1 MPSFDPFRI
10 FYSVIGTLQDFLHNN
25 FLSKWIRRSGRSRRS
40 NNKSSAGRVS
50 FDFWGALKRSFL
62 VRWMM
67 SLLDFLSVIPQYLDS
82 RIGGAAKK
90 SGKVGSLGNS
100 LQMFYQAVFVE
111 PVHLLIKLIG
121 VSFRWFRTRQW
132 LRISL
137 ALIPTFLLTGAIFS
151 VWYGSR
157 LDSRGAL
164 AKWYRELGELEI
176 EQWEKSMG
184 AGKASQGALAD
195 QAKAEDGTQAEEEE
209 SATISSFAEM
219 LYRRT
224 QLLDPSRDNQIGI
237 AVALMQRGAISKG
250 QNILKRLAPDN
261 ETQYPRAH
269 AYMALS
275 YLVEFMRTR
284 DSKLLKPFQHH
295 AEASWEWGGTHKDV
309 LIMSGDLHWQNGQVD
324 KAIACYKRAAES
336 APESN
341 VLLFQRALAA
351 GQPRLAEL
359 ARERGIRYFETDLN
373 RYPGKVETIVQL
385 AMLQAADESGAQ
397 EAEELITKAQAVNP
411 NPIYVRALS
420 EIYRQRFLNVARA
433 NQNIA
438 AGFVY
443 LDRAM
448 VLDPSNP
455 LVAEFMELMVRQ
467 GSKEGTQLQT
477 ALNELLVTGQA
488 TTGTH
493 AMLAELH
500 LQNEELPK
508 ALVHLEQVFK
518 VAPSAVKYV
527 NHLSRCYAAMGDF
540 DKALRVANQTKE
552 LLQKSRRTSEK
563 YEKYADDLLET
574 VGKVYQQKQQYSEAA
589 EAYKECLAINPNR
602 AETRRLLARVYRAT
616 GDETSAA
623 QQDAL
628 ASQIEAK
635 AQELTAFQRAAAAD
649 KPLESDSTSQQPPNA
664 ESASTADEDS
674 ASPATGPQS
683 EDPDTVDQED

>member
-10 FYSVIGTLQDFLHNN
+10 FYSVIGTLQDFLRNN

-40 NNKSSAGRVS
+40 NSKSSAGRVS

-82 RIGGAAKK
+82 RIGGAARK
-90 SGKVGSLGNS
+90 SGKVGSLGNA

-157 LDSRGAL
+157 LNSRGAL
-164 AKWYRELGELEI
+164 AKWYRELGESEI
-176 EQWEKSMG
+176 EQWEKSMV
-184 AGKASQGALAD
+184 AGKAFQGAIAD
-195 QAKAEDGTQAEEEE
+195 QAKAEDGTQLESEG
-209 SATISSFAEM
+209 SATISPLAEM
-219 LYRRT
+219 LYRRL
-224 QLLDPSRDNQIGI
+224 QLLDPTRDSQIVI
-237 AVALMQRGAISKG
+237 AVALMERGAISKG
-250 QNILKRLAPDN
+250 QNILRRLAPDN

-269 AYMALS
+269 GIMALS

-284 DSKLLKPFQHH
+284 DSNLLKPFQHH
-295 AEASWEWGGTHKDV
+295 AEASLEGGGPHKDV
-309 LIMSGDLHWQNGQVD
+309 LIMSGDLHWQSGRVEEAL
-324 KAIACYKRAAES
+324 KLYGYAAEL

-373 RYPGKVETIVQL
+373 RYPGKVETVVQL
-385 AMLQAADESGAQ
+385 AMLLAADESGAQ
-397 EAEELITKAQAVNP
+397 KAEELITKAQAVNP

-420 EIYRQRFLNVARA
+420 EIYRLRFLNVARA
-433 NQNIA
+433 NQDLA
-438 AGFVY
+438 AGFVF

-467 GSKEGTQLQT
+467 GSKAGTQLQT
-477 ALNELLVTGQA
+477 ALNELLVTGRA

-500 LQNEELPK
+500 LHKEELPK
-508 ALVHLEQVFK
+508 ALVHLEQVFQ
-518 VAPSAVKYV
+518 VAPSAVKYA
-527 NHLSRCYAAMGDF
+527 NHLSHCYVKMGDF

-563 YEKYADDLLET
+563 YADDLLET
-574 VGKVYQQKQQYSEAA
+574 VGKVYQQKQQYPEAV
-589 EAYKECLAINPNR
+589 EAYKDCLAINPNR

-616 GDETSAA
+616 GDEASAA
-623 QQDAL
+623 QQDEL

-635 AQELTAFQRAAAAD
+635 AQELTAFQQAAAAV
-649 KPLESDSTSQQPPNA
+649 KPLESDSTSQQAPNTD
-664 ESASTADEDS
+664 SPSTADEDS
-674 ASPATGPQS
+674 ASPATDPQS
-683 EDPDTVDQED
+683 ESPVSGNRAD